1 MKYKETPDDVLEQY
15 TKQRCDEIENMYDD
29 LKKSIVQLMTT
40 KDELEKFNIMSCISA
55 IITKLSHEHIDTL
68 DRYLYAYEGNKR
80 LENIISDLKKDGE
93 S

>member
-29 LKKSIVQLMTT
+29 LKKSIVQIMTT
-40 KDELEKFNIMSCISA
+40 KDELEKFNIMSRISA
-55 IITKLSHEHIDTL
+55 IITKLSYEHIDTL

-80 LENIISDLKKDGE
+80 LENIISDLKKDEE